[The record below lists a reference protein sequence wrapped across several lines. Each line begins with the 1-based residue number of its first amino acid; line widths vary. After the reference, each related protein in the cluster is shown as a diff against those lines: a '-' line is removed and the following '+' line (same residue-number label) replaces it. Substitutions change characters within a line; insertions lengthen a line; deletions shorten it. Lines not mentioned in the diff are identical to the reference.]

1 MDSFHFELS
10 ERWANEL
17 LQLVLEGKKKATS
30 SCLNAYI
37 SENESLSQV
46 GDLSIVTNWD
56 KTPYCVIETTKVTCL
71 SYKDT
76 TYDIAKLEGE
86 DDNLASWQKGH
97 ERFFREEGAILGYTF
112 SEDMIVVFEEFQIVY
127 QIDYP

>member
-37 SENESLSQV
+37 LENESLSQV